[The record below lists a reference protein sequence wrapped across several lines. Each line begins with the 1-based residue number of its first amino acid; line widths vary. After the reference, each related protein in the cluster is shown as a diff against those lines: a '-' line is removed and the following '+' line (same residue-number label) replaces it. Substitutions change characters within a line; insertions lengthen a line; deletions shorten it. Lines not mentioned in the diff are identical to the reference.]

1 MTYEPREGVDY
12 IVDLYQ
18 VAHVDPTAE
27 PDEIKRALNDR
38 LKEYHPDRLQGL
50 APEFRSKA
58 ERLVPL
64 LNRAKVILLDT
75 DKRTEYDDILN
86 EWEGSISKDGTPAI
100 TIGDA
105 IRYDA
110 AQKTPEELEAA
121 ISEQGAAAL
130 AIFKHDPAQQRML
143 TTLFE
148 TATGDMKEQL
158 RDALDKALLA
168 EDQVLATTQDTRA
181 QLLGI
186 PSNSLLSIGEDHT
199 EQVTL
204 AIEAA
209 RAAQTEEYKR
219 RALGDVST
227 RLALLAGT
235 SDEAEP
241 ASTEIVPQSITDYGL
256 PAYYEG
262 QARKLA
268 EVAEQRQA
276 IVEKRLEL
284 FEPTYPIAELQTEAH
299 PTFVVG
305 IATENDPENYH
316 WIGFHFD
323 VSAVSLDNISLP
335 NEVKVALDAGEYE
348 AIYKAGLNILTFTT
362 KEQIDLRTMLDVAYN
377 KHLEKYFP
385 DALGDEEE

>member
-75 DKRTEYDDILN
+75 DKRTEYDEILN
-86 EWEGSISKDGTPAI
+86 DWEGSISKDGTPVI
-100 TIGDA
+100 ILGDA

-110 AQKTPEELEAA
+110 AQKTPEELEAT
-121 ISEQGAAAL
+121 IGEQGAAAL
-130 AIFKHDPAQQRML
+130 AIFKHDPAQQQML

-181 QLLGI
+181 QLLGM
-186 PSNSLLSIGEDHT
+186 PSNSLLSIGENHT
-199 EQVTL
+199 EQVAL

-219 RALGDVST
+219 RALGGVST
-227 RLALLAGT
+227 RLALLASS
-235 SDEAEP
+235 SDETEP
-241 ASTEIVPQSITDYGL
+241 ASTEVVPQSVTDYGL
-256 PAYYEG
+256 PAYYEE
-262 QARKLA
+262 QAKRLA

-284 FEPTYPIAELQTEAH
+284 FEPKYPIAELQTEAH

-305 IATENDPENYH
+305 MATENDPENYR

-323 VSAVSLDNISLP
+323 ASAVSLDNISLP
-335 NEVKVALDAGEYE
+335 DEVKVALDAGEYE
-348 AIYKAGLNILTFTT
+348 AVYQAGLNILTFTT

-385 DALGDEEE
+385 EAMKDEEK